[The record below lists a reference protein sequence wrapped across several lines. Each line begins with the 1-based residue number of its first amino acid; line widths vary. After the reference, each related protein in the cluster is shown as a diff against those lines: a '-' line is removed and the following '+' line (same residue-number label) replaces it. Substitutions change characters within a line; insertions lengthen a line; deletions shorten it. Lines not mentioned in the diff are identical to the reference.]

1 MCALIPMFLWIFS
14 LVLKNRVD
22 KSKPKHFS
30 AGEFPQILDLLI
42 VRGDRRSPPWSPRVK
57 AIYILAVA
65 IITQTKQLFSGAKLL
80 FSGAKQLFSV
90 QNSYSR
96 CKTIFLRLWKIC
108 RGRGCTQGEPWE
120 KIYYHISQWFLAMTR
135 YKFNACTHW
144 YVFTLYIDGY
154 LALILPKSA
163 FLHTDKS

>member
-1 MCALIPMFLWIFS
+1 
-14 LVLKNRVD
+14 
-22 KSKPKHFS
+22 
-30 AGEFPQILDLLI
+30 
-42 VRGDRRSPPWSPRVK
+42 VK
-57 AIYILAVA
+57 AKDILAVA

-90 QNSYSR
+90 QNNFSEVVKDLQRTWLHSR
-96 CKTIFLRLWKIC
+96 GTV
-108 RGRGCTQGEPWE
+108 GEDILTYKPM
-120 KIYYHISQWFLAMTR
+120 ISRNDDNMR
-135 YKFNACTHW
+135 YKLNACTHW